1 MTEETD
7 VVLVVDDETLIALD
21 LAATVES
28 TGRTVLG
35 PAFTLC
41 AARRLLETDTP
52 TIALLD
58 INVGSEVVWP
68 LAHELLEINCVIIF
82 ISGDPRQRMSVPD
95 FADATCIETPASPR
109 DICRVL
115 DDATASA
122 A

>member
-7 VVLVVDDETLIALD
+7 IVLVVDDETLIAID

-28 TGRTVLG
+28 TGRIVLG
-35 PAFTLC
+35 PAFTLTM
-41 AARRLLETDTP
+41 ARRLLETDTP
-52 TIALLD
+52 NIALLD
-58 INVGSEVVWP
+58 INVGSEAVWP
-68 LAHELLEINCVIIF
+68 LALELLELNCVVIF
-82 ISGDPRQRMSVPD
+82 ISGDPRQRMALPD
-95 FADATCIETPASPR
+95 FADATCIEKPALPQ